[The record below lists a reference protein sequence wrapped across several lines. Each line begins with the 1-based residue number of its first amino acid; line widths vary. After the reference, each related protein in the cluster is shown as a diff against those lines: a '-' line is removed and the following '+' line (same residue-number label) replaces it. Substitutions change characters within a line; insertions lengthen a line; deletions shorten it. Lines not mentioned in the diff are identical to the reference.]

1 MDEEISII
9 DAKTRNEKI
18 KSFFIDNKKILIFS
32 LAFIII
38 VVLAFYS
45 FQIYKD
51 NQKVS
56 LSEEF
61 NSAIIEFKGGDDSKT
76 ILSLKEV
83 VKDKDRTY
91 SPLALYFLVD
101 NDLIENRAEV
111 NELFDILIN
120 KTSLDKEIR
129 HLIIYKKALYNADF
143 FSENELLETLNPVLN
158 SDSVWKSHALF
169 LMAEYFFFKD
179 ERQKSKEFF
188 NKIISIENANEDIIR
203 DAQIRLNRD
212 LSE

>member
-56 LSEEF
+56 LSEKF

>member
-45 FQIYKD
+45 FQIYKN

-56 LSEEF
+56 LSEKF
-61 NSAIIEFKGGDDSKT
+61 NSAIIEFKGGDESKT

>member
-56 LSEEF
+56 LSEKF
-61 NSAIIEFKGGDDSKT
+61 NSAIIEFKGGDYSKT

>member
-56 LSEEF
+56 LSEKF
-61 NSAIIEFKGGDDSKT
+61 NIAIIEFKGGDDSKT

>member
-45 FQIYKD
+45 FQIYKN

-56 LSEEF
+56 LSEKF